1 MKDNNYFYIT
11 IHFQPCYENKTL
23 QKIDETHYKHMK
35 TDRIYRKRLMYDWG
49 WGQEYGFEQQPPLTF
64 AEVIQIVIDYKKSI
78 ISYSQKHMNFV
89 GAVSV
94 IMQDHVEELIDFL
107 SKKINTDYF
116 ANSEIRENFKWFAFS
131 SQKTREAGKIPGG
144 ILTQSY
150 EDVLNQYPKWREIS
164 SQVIGKIYT

>member
-1 MKDNNYFYIT
+1 
-11 IHFQPCYENKTL
+11 
-23 QKIDETHYKHMK
+23 
-35 TDRIYRKRLMYDWG
+35 MYDYG
-49 WGQEYGFEQQPPLTF
+49 WGQENGFEIVPPLSF
-64 AEVIQIVIDYKKSI
+64 NDLIQLVEYNYSFNKKIWHIFSEKQI
-78 ISYSQKHMNFV
+78 IQNNTYNYNLL

-94 IMQDHVEELIDFL
+94 IMQDHIEELIDFL

-164 SQVIGKIYT
+164 AQVVNQVYR